1 LLESHALCVVVRRL
15 SNEGGG
21 PRGGRLIIRSPD
33 VRLGPLEGDVVVSLA
48 VLDLLLWDD
57 LLRPKS
63 LPQLF
68 WVLVV
73 GELEEALNFR

>member
-1 LLESHALCVVVRRL
+1 MLESHALCVVVRL
-15 SNEGGG
+15 SNEGG
-21 PRGGRLIIRSPD
+21 PRGGSLIIRSPD

-48 VLDLLLWDD
+48 LLGLLWDD
-57 LLRPKS
+57 LLRPQS
-63 LPQLF
+63 LFQPF